1 MRNVITIAV
10 MLLVMGA
17 NAQDP
22 QAREKIE
29 SARIALITERL
40 GLTPEQ
46 AEKFWPVYREYSM
59 KQEAIRREFTDAR
72 RNFDTQNASEE
83 ENKKL
88 LDLGLQ
94 TKERQLQLE
103 REYSDRLLQ
112 VISNR
117 QLLSLRKAEEDFRNM
132 LIQRLQQQRERQ
144 EQIREQQRRNLDLQ
158 QKRRGN

>member
-1 MRNVITIAV
+1 MRMVIMTAV
-10 MLLVMGA
+10 MLLMIGA

-46 AEKFWPVYREYSM
+46 AEKFWPIYREFSQ
-59 KQEAIRREFTDAR
+59 KQEAVRREFAEAK
-72 RNFDTQNASEE
+72 RNFNTENATEE
-83 ENKKL
+83 ENKRL
-88 LDLGLQ
+88 LELGMK

-103 REYSDRLLQ
+103 REYSDRFLQ
-112 VISNR
+112 VINNR

-144 EQIREQQRRNLDLQ
+144 EQLREQQRRNQDLQ